1 MDTNIKGIKLNSF
14 QQTENIV
21 QYRTIQYAD
30 DVLLIMKDEDNAL
43 KIIKQF
49 TKTTRLR
56 LNNINK
62 SEIKATGKFKVCS
75 SISNIHCTYS

>member
-1 MDTNIKGIKLNSF
+1 MSCIRTIIYSLYRDAFIKIKMDTNTKGIKLNSF
-14 QQTENIV
+14 LQTENIV

-62 SEIKATGKFKVCS
+62 S
-75 SISNIHCTYS
+75 

>member
-62 SEIKATGKFKVCS
+62 SEIKATGNLKCVLP
-75 SISNIHCTYS
+75 